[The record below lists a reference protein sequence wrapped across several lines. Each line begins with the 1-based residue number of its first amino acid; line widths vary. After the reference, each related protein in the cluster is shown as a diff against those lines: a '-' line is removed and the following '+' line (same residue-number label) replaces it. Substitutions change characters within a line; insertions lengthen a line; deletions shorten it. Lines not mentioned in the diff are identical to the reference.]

1 MPESEQG
8 ARGRGKAF
16 LGGAIAGLTH
26 AVLMTLAFPA
36 LPGLDGVFPPSGLP
50 AIVLFAL
57 TPLVV
62 VARRNAAGPKRWLAM
77 GVFAGCLPFPL
88 GQHLWVFA
96 ISDLGAPFLVAML
109 ALYPAL
115 FTWLFAWCTNR
126 VGPDRL
132 CTLWL
137 GGGVLW
143 GGLEVLRG
151 YVLFDGYPWHFIGQP
166 LIDFLFPAAGAL
178 IGLAGVS
185 LLTAML
191 ACSIG
196 LLERSRR
203 SAAVCTYISLN
214 ISAFIITSFL
224 GGRYAEPGEDVVR
237 VGVLQTNIPQSVKG
251 TWEIERRC
259 EDFDAFVLATDE
271 MVREWEPDL
280 IVWPET
286 MFPGPSLERSYR
298 DVLEAYVVE
307 RGGDPALSWF
317 TGLATSLEQAQG
329 FWEVPMLVGATAA
342 VEPEAVV
349 GESGEIEFFDP
360 KALYNSVFVVQ
371 GGAVGDR
378 YDKMHLTPFGE
389 VMPYIS
395 AWPWLE
401 KQLLSFAARGKS
413 FELDEAPTGSALEVQ
428 LDSGPL
434 GVAAPICFEA
444 SNPGVVRRLVVG
456 PDGERAAGLI
466 SHATNDG
473 WFGSFD
479 HGRRLHEQ
487 LLRWRCVEF
496 GTPGVRA
503 ANTGI
508 SGAYDASGRPIE
520 PVHDSRSDPTRAFGV
535 AVFDVPVPDGPM
547 PPAAW
552 AERWVR
558 WASLFGFVG
567 VIVAGLVIGRKP
579 RSHAGAGAEDA

>member
-115 FTWLFAWCTNR
+115 FTWLFAWFTNR

-137 GGGVLW
+137 GGSVLW
-143 GGLEVLRG
+143 VGLEVLRG

-251 TWEIERRC
+251 TWEIERRF

-329 FWEVPMLVGATAA
+329 CWEVPMLVGATAA
-342 VEPEAVV
+342 VEPEPSWASRARSSSSIRRPSPTPSSWCRAAPSATATTRCTSRRSARSCRTSPR
-349 GESGEIEFFDP
+349 GPGSRSSCSRLLPGACP
-360 KALYNSVFVVQ
+360 SNSTRRPPVPPSRSSWT
-371 GGAVGDR
+371 AA
-378 YDKMHLTPFGE
+378 P
-389 VMPYIS
+389 S
-395 AWPWLE
+395 ASRPRSASRQRTRAWCAASYSAPM
-401 KQLLSFAARGKS
+401 ARGR
-413 FELDEAPTGSALEVQ
+413 
-428 LDSGPL
+428 
-434 GVAAPICFEA
+434 
-444 SNPGVVRRLVVG
+444 PG
-456 PDGERAAGLI
+456 
-466 SHATNDG
+466 
-473 WFGSFD
+473 
-479 HGRRLHEQ
+479 
-487 LLRWRCVEF
+487 
-496 GTPGVRA
+496 
-503 ANTGI
+503 
-508 SGAYDASGRPIE
+508 
-520 PVHDSRSDPTRAFGV
+520 
-535 AVFDVPVPDGPM
+535 
-547 PPAAW
+547 
-552 AERWVR
+552 
-558 WASLFGFVG
+558 
-567 VIVAGLVIGRKP
+567 
-579 RSHAGAGAEDA
+579 